1 MNFKKIFKYFP
12 LIPTSILAGV
22 LVVDLITILSIAVI
36 KNIYY
41 IRNLAILIA
50 FVLLIPN
57 ISNSRWL
64 KEKNIAEKI
73 KALFFSVAGI
83 YLAFFLLKLVLF
95 PNISLEK
102 QGTMNIYASVNTLL
116 FATLSSIIVTIFG
129 IFIFLLLRDLIYSK
143 RRRSTD
149 RNFRFLI
156 YIISIQI
163 IFLSI
168 YKPADAQEISLK
180 SGGTWG
186 AIILLLLIVAM
197 VANSF
202 RNTWV
207 NYLNKQ
213 QKLACLGW
221 GIMLLPAAYVLIG
234 LSYHRVI
241 MFYSVSLGIFI
252 RQVALFL
259 SIYWSLAILS
269 ILFHLPTAGLYDRR
283 KREIESLHNLSRAIT
298 LEFDPD
304 KLVVMITNRSMEV
317 IEADGAWLEVYDP
330 ATKQFHI
337 ASTANMNEIEQKVL
351 ATFSEK
357 KISQWILENRDAV
370 IINEAGRDERTQFLQ
385 RINTNI
391 GSLMGVPLISYE
403 KFMGILY
410 AASLE
415 EYAFGVEDRNM
426 LQAFADQVA
435 IALENARL
443 VKESIVKERLEQELK
458 IAHDA
463 QMKLLPKSM
472 PRLKGLEIDA
482 ICVTANEVGGDY
494 YDFFKFNDH
503 QLGIVVGDVSGKGA
517 EAAFYMAEIKGIIE
531 SLCKTSQSP
540 KEILIKTNETLYE
553 NWDRRAFITMIFCIL
568 DTKAQTLT
576 CSRAGHCPLIFFNN
590 KENKVRFVEP
600 QGLGLGLEPGR
611 KFSQIIEEKTIQL
624 KPNDLF
630 LFYTDGVVE
639 ARNNFQE
646 EFGEQHLL
654 EETAAIA
661 QLSARDIR
669 KKLVQE
675 VQDFGGATKPHDDL
689 TLVVVKIKSVPD

>member
-1 MNFKKIFKYFP
+1 
-12 LIPTSILAGV
+12 
-22 LVVDLITILSIAVI
+22 
-36 KNIYY
+36 
-41 IRNLAILIA
+41 
-50 FVLLIPN
+50 
-57 ISNSRWL
+57 
-64 KEKNIAEKI
+64 
-73 KALFFSVAGI
+73 
-83 YLAFFLLKLVLF
+83 
-95 PNISLEK
+95 
-102 QGTMNIYASVNTLL
+102 
-116 FATLSSIIVTIFG
+116 
-129 IFIFLLLRDLIYSK
+129 
-143 RRRSTD
+143 
-149 RNFRFLI
+149 
-156 YIISIQI
+156 
-163 IFLSI
+163 
-168 YKPADAQEISLK
+168 
-180 SGGTWG
+180 
-186 AIILLLLIVAM
+186 
-197 VANSF
+197 
-202 RNTWV
+202 
-207 NYLNKQ
+207 
-213 QKLACLGW
+213 
-221 GIMLLPAAYVLIG
+221 MLLPAAYVLIG

-304 KLVVMITNRSMEV
+304 KLAVMITNRSMEV

-330 ATKQFHI
+330 ETKQFHI

-351 ATFSEK
+351 TSFSEK
-357 KISQWILENRDAV
+357 KISRWILENRDAV
-370 IINEAGRDERTQFLQ
+370 IVNEAGRDERTQFLG
-385 RINTNI
+385 RINTSI
-391 GSLMGVPLISYE
+391 GSLLGVPLISYE
-403 KFMGILY
+403 KLMGILY
-410 AASLE
+410 AVSLE
-415 EYAFGVEDRNM
+415 EYSFGVEDRNM

-472 PRLKGLEIDA
+472 PRIKGLEIDA

-553 NWDRRAFITMIFCIL
+553 SWDRRTFITMIFCII
-568 DTKAQTLT
+568 DTKEKTLT
-576 CSRAGHCPLIFFNN
+576 YSRAGHCPLIFFNN
-590 KENKVRFVEP
+590 EKNKASFIEP
-600 QGLGLGLEPGR
+600 QGLGLGLEQGK
-611 KFSQIIEEKTIQL
+611 KFSQIIEEKTIRL
-624 KPNDLF
+624 NPNDLF

-646 EFGEQHLL
+646 EFGEKHLL
-654 EETAAIA
+654 EETASIA
-661 QLSARDIR
+661 QLGARDIR

-675 VQDFGGATKPHDDL
+675 VQTFEGVTKPHDDL
-689 TLVVVKIKSVPD
+689 TLVVVKVKSLLV

>member
-1 MNFKKIFKYFP
+1 MNKKNIFKYFP
-12 LIPTSILAGV
+12 VIPTSILAGIFIG
-22 LVVDLITILSIAVI
+22 DLLTILSSAVF

-41 IRNLAILIA
+41 FRNLAILVAI
-50 FVLLIPN
+50 VLLIPN

-102 QGTMNIYASVNTLL
+102 QGTINIYASVNTLL

-129 IFIFLLLRDLIYSK
+129 IFILLLLRELIYSK

-168 YKPADAQEISLK
+168 YKPADATEISLN

-186 AIILLLLIVAM
+186 AIILLLLIVVM

-234 LSYHRVI
+234 LSYHRLI

-330 ATKQFHI
+330 ATKHFHV
-337 ASTANMNEIEQKVL
+337 ASTANMNEIEQRVL
-351 ATFSEK
+351 KTFSEK
-357 KISQWILENRDAV
+357 KMSRWILENRDPV
-370 IINEAGRDERTQFLQ
+370 NINEASRDERTQFLE
-385 RINTNI
+385 RINTSI
-391 GSLMGVPLISYE
+391 GSLLGVPLISYE

-410 AASLE
+410 AVSLE
-415 EYAFGVEDRNM
+415 EYSFGVEDLNM

-435 IALENARL
+435 LALENARL
-443 VKESIVKERLEQELK
+443 VKESIIKERLEQELK

-472 PRLKGLEIDA
+472 PRIKGLEIDA

-494 YDFFKFNDH
+494 HDFFKFNDH

-531 SLCKTSQSP
+531 SLCKISHSP

-553 NWDRRAFITMIFCIL
+553 NWDRGTFITMIFCII
-568 DTKAQTLT
+568 DTKAKTLT
-576 CSRAGHCPLIFFNN
+576 YSRAGHCPLIFFTNE
-590 KENKVRFVEP
+590 ENKARFVEP
-600 QGLGLGLEPGR
+600 PGLGLGLEQG
-611 KFSQIIEEKTIQL
+611 KIFSQIIEEITIQL

-630 LFYTDGVVE
+630 LFYTDGIVE
-639 ARNNFQE
+639 ARNKYQE
-646 EFGEQHLL
+646 EFGELHLL
-654 EETAAIA
+654 EETSSIA
-661 QLSARDIR
+661 QLSTQDIR
-669 KKLVQE
+669 KRLVKQ
-675 VQDFGGATKPHDDL
+675 VQAFEGVAKPHDDL
-689 TLVVVKIKSVPD
+689 TLVVVKIKSMPA

>member
-1 MNFKKIFKYFP
+1 MRMINKKIFKFFP

-22 LVVDLITILSIAVI
+22 FAVDLITIMSDAVI

-41 IRNLAILIA
+41 IRNLAIIVA
-50 FVLLIPN
+50 IVLLVPN
-57 ISNSRWL
+57 ISNLRWL

-102 QGTMNIYASVNTLL
+102 QGTINIYASVNTLL

-156 YIISIQI
+156 YIMCIQI

-168 YKPADAQEISLK
+168 YKSSNAQEISLK

-186 AIILLLLIVAM
+186 AIILLLLIVTM

-304 KLVVMITNRSMEV
+304 KLVGMITSRSMEV

-330 ATKQFHI
+330 QTKKFHI
-337 ASTANMNEIEQKVL
+337 ASTANLNEIEQKIL
-351 ATFSEK
+351 STFSEK
-357 KISQWILENRDAV
+357 KISHWILDNRNAV
-370 IINEAGRDERTQFLQ
+370 IINEAARDDRTQFLQ
-385 RINTNI
+385 RINGSI
-391 GSLMGVPLISYE
+391 GSLLGVPLISYE
-403 KFMGILY
+403 KFMGVLY
-410 AASLE
+410 AVSLE
-415 EYAFGVEDRNM
+415 EYSFGVEDRNM

-443 VKESIVKERLEQELK
+443 VKESIIKERLEQELK

-472 PRLKGLEIDA
+472 PRVKGLEIDA

-531 SLCKTSQSP
+531 SLCKTTRSP

-553 NWDRRAFITMIFCIL
+553 NWDRSAFITMIFCII
-568 DTKAQTLT
+568 DTKTKTLT
-576 CSRAGHCPLIFFNN
+576 CSRAGHCPLIYFNN
-590 KENKVRFVEP
+590 EENRAAFIEP
-600 QGLGLGLEPGR
+600 HGLGLGLEKGT
-611 KFSQIIEEKTIQL
+611 KFSKIIEEKTITL
-624 KPNDLF
+624 NTEDLM

-646 EFGEQHLL
+646 EFGENHLL
-654 EETAAIA
+654 EETAALA
-661 QLSARDIR
+661 QLGAQDIR
-669 KKLVQE
+669 KKLVYE
-675 VQDFGGATKPHDDL
+675 VQTFEGAAKPHDDL
-689 TLVVVKIKSVPD
+689 TLVVVKIKS